1 MSEPRDRDAIDSS
14 ASPSWSRPAGKRE
27 MWEARYRERDLT
39 DFFWY
44 RDDAPPELTRLME
57 GPLRPTTGG
66 ALDLGCGPGVMSVY
80 LSQYLSPTIG
90 VDIAHAAVL
99 RARGLAQER
108 ESPARFMVVEA
119 PALPFKPDA
128 FGLAFDRG
136 CLQAITRSAWP
147 AYFRE
152 VERILRPGGLL
163 WLYCSTVSRPPL
175 LSKRGLRFMT
185 RRMLGRAR
193 GSLAEIIQAHLAP
206 SMETLEL
213 ENRSF
218 ATPAGKTRL
227 LVYGL
232 FRKRERGGAGEAIPS
247 RSEGS
252 GTNPP

>member
-1 MSEPRDRDAIDSS
+1 MPDPRDRDAIASS
-14 ASPSWSRPAGKRE
+14 AGPSRPRPAGKRE
-27 MWEARYRERDLT
+27 MWEARYRERAPA

-57 GPLRPTTGG
+57 GPMRPTRGG

-80 LSQYLSPTIG
+80 LSQYLEPTIG

-99 RARGLAQER
+99 RARGLARER
-108 ESPARFMVVEA
+108 RSLARFMVVEA

-128 FGLAFDRG
+128 FGLVFDRG
-136 CLQAITRSAWP
+136 CLQAIPRSAWP
-147 AYFRE
+147 TYFRE
-152 VERILRPGGLL
+152 VERVLRPGGLL

-175 LSKRGLRFMT
+175 LSKRGLRFLA

-193 GSLAEIIQAHLAP
+193 GSLAEIIEAHLP
-206 SMETLEL
+206 SSMERIEL

-218 ATPAGKTRL
+218 TTPAGKSRL

-232 FRKRERGGAGEAIPS
+232 FRKGAPGP
-247 RSEGS
+247 
-252 GTNPP
+252 TD